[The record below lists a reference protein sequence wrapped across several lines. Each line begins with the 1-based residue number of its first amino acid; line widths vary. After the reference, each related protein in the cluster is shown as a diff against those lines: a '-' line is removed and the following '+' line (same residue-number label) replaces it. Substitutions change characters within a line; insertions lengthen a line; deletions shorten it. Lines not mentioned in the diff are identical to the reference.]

1 MNIQELGWNDHF
13 DHHFQ
18 QYRSAGLIPARVIEE
33 HRDRYSILDENG
45 DSRAEVSGRLQFTAF
60 GRADYPAVGD
70 WVAASDATNDGARII
85 HAVLPRLTTFSRKA
99 VLAGGTASSGG
110 RTDEQ
115 VLATNIDTVFLVSG
129 LDHDFNIRRIERY
142 LAVAWE
148 SGSRPVVL
156 LNKADIC
163 EDVASHISVVAASAP
178 AVAVFP
184 ISAATGDG
192 IEQLRQFLPTGQT
205 VALLGSSGVGK
216 STIINRLL
224 GEERQDTGGVRLD
237 DSKGRH
243 TTTRRELI
251 VIPGGGMVIDTPG
264 MRVLKLWG
272 DESGLSRS
280 FQDIET
286 LMASCRF
293 ADCGHN
299 SEPGC
304 AVQRAIEAGELEPG
318 RLQNYLKLQRE
329 QAKLELRKNI
339 QEDRRVNRERTKYH
353 RRVWKEKRL
362 LRKKGLI

>member
-1 MNIQELGWNDHF
+1 LNIQELGWNDHF
-13 DHHFQ
+13 DRNFQ
-18 QYRSAGLIPARVIEE
+18 QYRTAGLIPARVIEE
-33 HRDRYSILDENG
+33 HRDRYSILDERG
-45 DSRAEVSGRLQFTAF
+45 ESRAEVSGRFQFTAF

-70 WVAASDATNDGARII
+70 WVAASDASFDGARII

-115 VLATNIDTVFLVSG
+115 LLATNIDTVFLVSG
-129 LDHDFNIRRIERY
+129 LDNDFNIRRIERY

-163 EDVASHISVVAASAP
+163 DDVARYIAVVASSAP
-178 AVAVFP
+178 SVP
-184 ISAATGDG
+184 ILPVSAATGDG
-192 IEQLRQFLPTGQT
+192 IEQLRQFLSVGQT

-251 VIPGGGMVIDTPG
+251 VLPDGGMVIDTPG

-280 FQDIET
+280 FQDIEI
-286 LMASCRF
+286 LMTSCRF

-304 AVQRAIEAGELEPG
+304 AVREAIEAGKLDAG
-318 RLQNYLKLQRE
+318 RLQNYLKLQKE
-329 QAKLELRKNI
+329 QEKLELRKNVR
-339 QEDRRVNRERTKYH
+339 DSRRTNRERDKYY
-353 RRVWKEKRL
+353 RRVWKEKKM